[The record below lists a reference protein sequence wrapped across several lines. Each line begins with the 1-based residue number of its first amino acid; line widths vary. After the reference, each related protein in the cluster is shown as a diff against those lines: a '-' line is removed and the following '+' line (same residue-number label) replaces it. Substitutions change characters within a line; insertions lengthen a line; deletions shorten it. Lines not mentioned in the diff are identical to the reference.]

1 MFRETAS
8 RFTGNVW
15 TNEHITP
22 GGAVSEYAE
31 EALLVPRVTEKVTR
45 VSRPA
50 LPIALLGVPFDNVT
64 IPQALEQIEAMIAS
78 QQPHYVVTAN
88 VDFCIQA
95 LEDVELR
102 RILFDANLV
111 LCDGTPLVWA
121 SRLFGNPL
129 PERVAGADL
138 VPLLLERAAK
148 KGYRV
153 FFLGGSAQVAQQ
165 AVERLHAQYP
175 DLVIAGHY
183 SPPFRALLDMNHD
196 EICERV
202 RAAQPDLLLVSFG
215 CPKAE
220 KWIAMH
226 YHSLGVPVCMGV
238 GATIDFLAGRVR
250 RAPGW
255 MQRIGTE
262 WVYRLAQ
269 EPRRLWGRYAKD
281 LRRLGGPLM
290 TQLWTQRLS
299 RYRNGHDRRTAIT
312 VFERTWVRM
321 QMPKCFDRHTLLA
334 DGELWEQSGGQHC
347 LLDLSEVEFIDST
360 ALAALVQLHRRIQ
373 PCKLVLLA
381 PSPPVARILRRFQL
395 ESFFCIAADTIE
407 ARAIISPPAP
417 AAPESAAF
425 SNPVPP
431 LFWTGELT
439 AVNAENVWSSTQKQL
454 ETLCSAGQANA
465 AIDLAEL
472 RFIDST
478 GVGIMLRAKRYAQ
491 NLGARLRFL
500 NAQPNVRNVLHLA
513 RLDVFLL
520 QQ

>member
-1 MFRETAS
+1 
-8 RFTGNVW
+8 VW

-31 EALLVPRVTEKVTR
+31 EALLVPTGAAETVPR
-45 VSRPA
+45 VSRGRA
-50 LPIALLGVPFDNVT
+50 LSVALLGVPFDNVT
-64 IPQALEQIEAMIAS
+64 IAQALDRIEEMIAAR
-78 QQPHYVVTAN
+78 QPRYVVTAN

-102 RILFDANLV
+102 RILFDADLV
-111 LCDGTPLVWA
+111 LCDGTPLLWA

-138 VPLLLERAAK
+138 VPLLLERAAN

-153 FFLGGSAQVAQQ
+153 FFLGGSPQVAER
-165 AVERLHAQYP
+165 AMERLQAQYP
-175 DLVIAGHY
+175 HLVIAGQY
-183 SPPFRALLDMNHD
+183 APPFRPLLDMNHE
-196 EICERV
+196 EISERI
-202 RAAQPDLLLVSFG
+202 RAARPDVLFVSFG

-226 YHSLGVPVCMGV
+226 YRGLGVPVCMGV
-238 GATIDFLAGRVR
+238 GATIDFLAGHVR
-250 RAPGW
+250 RAPAW
-255 MQRIGTE
+255 MQRMGAE

-281 LRRLGGPLM
+281 LRRLGRPLL
-290 TQLWTQRLS
+290 TQLWNHRLTGC
-299 RYRNGHDRRTAIT
+299 RNGHERHSAIT
-312 VFERTWVRM
+312 VVERTWVRVR
-321 QMPKCFDRHTLLA
+321 MPKRFDRNTLVE
-334 DGELWEQSGGQHC
+334 DGELWEQLGDQHC
-347 LLDLSEVEFIDST
+347 LLDVSGVEFIDST
-360 ALAALVQLHRRIQ
+360 GLAELVQLRRRAE

-381 PSPPVARILRRFQL
+381 PSPAVLRVLRRFQL

-407 ARAIISPPAP
+407 AREMISSPASP
-417 AAPESAAF
+417 AAKEAGPF

-431 LFWTGELT
+431 LLWTGELT
-439 AVNAENVWSSTQKQL
+439 ALNAEEVWNTTEKQL
-454 ETLCSAGQANA
+454 ATLCRAGEVNP
-465 AIDLAEL
+465 AIDLGGL

-491 NLGARLRFL
+491 NLGVKLRFL
-500 NAQPNVRNVLHLA
+500 NAQPNVRNVLRLA

>member
-1 MFRETAS
+1 MFCGPPS
-8 RFTGNVW
+8 RFTGEVW

-22 GGAVSEYAE
+22 GGAVSEYAD
-31 EALLVPRVTEKVTR
+31 EALLVPTPAEPVTR
-45 VSRPA
+45 GLRPA

-64 IPQALEQIEAMIAS
+64 IPQAIKRIEEMVDS
-78 QQPHYVVTAN
+78 HKPHYVVTAN

-102 RILFDANLV
+102 RILFDADLV

-129 PERVAGADL
+129 PERVAGADV

-165 AVERLHAQYP
+165 AVDRLQAQYP

-183 SPPFRALLDMNHD
+183 APPFRPLLDMNHE
-196 EICERV
+196 EICDRI
-202 RAAQPDLLLVSFG
+202 RAAQPDLLFVSFG

-226 YHSLGVPVCMGV
+226 YHALGVPVCMGV

-250 RAPGW
+250 RAPAW
-255 MQRIGTE
+255 MQRLGAE

-269 EPRRLWGRYAKD
+269 EPRRLWSRYAKD
-281 LRRLGGPLM
+281 LRRLGGPLV
-290 TQLWTQRLS
+290 TQLWTQRLT
-299 RYRNGHDRRTAIT
+299 RYRKSHDRHSAIT
-312 VFERTWVRM
+312 VFERTWVRVR
-321 QMPKCFDRHTLLA
+321 MPKRFDRKTLLE
-334 DGELWEQSGGQHC
+334 DGELWEQLGGQHC

-360 ALAALVQLHRRIQ
+360 ALAELVQLHRRIE

-381 PSPPVARILRRFQL
+381 PSPAVTRVLRRFQL

-407 ARAIISPPAP
+407 AREIISPPP
-417 AAPESAAF
+417 PPAPESAAF
-425 SNPVPP
+425 SHPVPP
-431 LFWTGELT
+431 LLWTGELT
-439 AVNAENVWSSTQKQL
+439 ALNAERVWKATQKQL
-454 ETLCSAGQANA
+454 ETLCSAGQPNP
-465 AIDLAEL
+465 AIDLAGL

-491 NLGARLRFL
+491 NLGARLRFV
-500 NAQPNVRNVLHLA
+500 NAQANVRNVLRLA